1 MQTSLCW
8 RKVIKEEKDL
18 FDQPILMCQSLGT
31 LLLPAYVLQYIKTSQ
46 LWMQAEIV
54 TAMQDK

>member
-1 MQTSLCW
+1 MF
-8 RKVIKEEKDL
+8 EKSNEIGQRIIRSADTDVLVLAL
-18 FDQPILMCQSLGT
+18 FYYQHM
-31 LLLPAYVLQYIKTSQ
+31 YIKTSQ